1 MATFFCAEAC
11 STFSPFCFFTVCIKA
26 EGLPLDRLCM
36 CVLACT
42 RLWRYYSS
50 FLGVLFGSRLSLQQ
64 HIGPQ
69 NLVNDLSIEREIA
82 PNLFSFKHI
91 SFPFI
96 SSGIILHEW
105 ILCHRNIHAA
115 NVAAIVRYC
124 IYTCCQ
130 NIRKFMDNREFIANR
145 VQSVSPFRF
154 LFFFP
159 LDVILLLVRLKKIT
173 VSLPS
178 FPFFSVVSPL
188 PAQRLEPFQHT
199 DLKWM
204 RLSE

>member
-1 MATFFCAEAC
+1 M
-11 STFSPFCFFTVCIKA
+11 
-26 EGLPLDRLCM
+26 
-36 CVLACT
+36 
-42 RLWRYYSS
+42 
-50 FLGVLFGSRLSLQQ
+50 LFGSRLSLQQ

-105 ILCHRNIHAA
+105 VLWHRNIHAA
-115 NVAAIVRYC
+115 NVAAIVKYC

-145 VQSVSPFRF
+145 VQSVSRLGLIFFSPWCNPVIGAIKENNC
-154 LFFFP
+154 LPAFFP
-159 LDVILLLVRLKKIT
+159 LLFCCVSSASAETWAFSTHRFEMNAALQIAEAPQLWAPQLALRPSARRSAEMMDGHELPVDVVCEGQAPPNA
-173 VSLPS
+173 PS
-178 FPFFSVVSPL
+178 DWS
-188 PAQRLEPFQHT
+188 
-199 DLKWM
+199 M
-204 RLSE
+204 